1 MEKHLGLD
9 ISTSCTGW
17 AITCVEVGSPVS
29 VELGHVRLDRHDG
42 LMSKSDAMREELD
55 QLHKKHSFTR
65 IYVEEN
71 MQAFRPGAS
80 SAQTIMKLAK
90 FNGIVSYLAYSVSG
104 LDPIS
109 VNVNHARKSLGINL
123 KREKEC
129 GISTKE
135 QVHSWVRVH
144 PLLLGY
150 EWPCRLLGSGP
161 RKGQTVP
168 EPHIYDMS
176 DAFVIALSGPIV
188 VP

>member
-17 AITCVEVGSPVS
+17 AVSEVSGGETVS
-29 VELGHVRLDRHDG
+29 VVLGHIRLDTHEG
-42 LMSKSDAMREELD
+42 LMQKADVVRA
-55 QLHKKHSFTR
+55 QLQSLHSAHGFTR

-90 FNGIVSYLAYSVSG
+90 FNGIVSYLAYQVTG
-104 LDPIS
+104 LEPQS
-109 VNVNHARKSLGINL
+109 VNVNQARKTLGIRL

-129 GISTKE
+129 GVPTKE
-135 QVHSWVRVH
+135 QVYAWVRAH
-144 PLLLGY
+144 PLLDQY
-150 EWPCRLLGSGP
+150 CWPCRTLGSGP
-161 RKGQTVP
+161 RKGQTVL
-168 EPHIYDMS
+168 EPHVYDMA

-188 VP
+188 SP